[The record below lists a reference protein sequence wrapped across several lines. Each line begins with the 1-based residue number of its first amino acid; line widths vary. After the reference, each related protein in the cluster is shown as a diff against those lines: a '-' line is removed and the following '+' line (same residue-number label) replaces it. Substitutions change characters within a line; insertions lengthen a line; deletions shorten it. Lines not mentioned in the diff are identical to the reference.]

1 MNQPQDRGPWLQT
14 SSGGMFFPLDPLV
27 ADITIED
34 IAHGLAQTCR
44 FTGQS
49 LRFYSVAE
57 HCYLVSHACDP
68 ADALEGLFHDAS
80 EAYLGDMTR
89 PLKIA
94 MRQITS
100 RAMTGRPDALGSSP
114 YDVIAERVELAI
126 ARAFDLRFP
135 WPASVHA
142 ADNAVLMAE
151 RRAVMPAPPRP
162 WREEGTPPSNLHV
175 VGLMPADA
183 KALFLD
189 RFRELTGGRRKAA

>member
-1 MNQPQDRGPWLQT
+1 MNTTNDRGPWLQT
-14 SSGGMFFPLDPLV
+14 SSGGMFFPLDPRP
-27 ADITIED
+27 AEITIED
-34 IAHGLAQTCR
+34 IAHGLAHTCR

-94 MRQITS
+94 MRETTS
-100 RAMTGRPDALGSSP
+100 RAIFGRPDMCGSSP
-114 YDVIAERVELAI
+114 YDLIAERVEVAI
-126 ARAFDLRFP
+126 AMAFGLRFP
-135 WPASVHA
+135 WPKSVHV
-142 ADNAVLMAE
+142 ADNRVLMAE
-151 RRAVMPAPPRP
+151 RRAVMPSPPRP
-162 WREEGTPPSNLHV
+162 WIEEGTPPANLHV
-175 VGLMPADA
+175 VGMMPVDA

-189 RFRELTGGRRKAA
+189 RFRELTGGKRVAA